1 MRKIYFIDFALHMGG
16 AEISLE
22 QLINSL
28 GNIEPEVLTHS
39 NSPLIGRLK
48 CPIKTVNIPQV
59 QLKQNKSGFRAAI
72 SFASIFSKGY
82 NTDMSN
88 TVLVS
93 NTFKAHI
100 FAFALKLFSTGCIW
114 IIAERDMPEN
124 SMIKLIKDIMHYISD
139 ITVYNSDFLESAYR
153 KCNSAVISN
162 PIVKGTGAE
171 KPDLNRFVFAGSMSK
186 QKGADRFMDVMRRLK
201 AVIPGAYAHV
211 YGMKPP
217 YRGSVELKGTKN
229 VEIKGYADRDEI
241 FGRGGYIMLFP
252 RVKESF
258 ARVIAEGMAYG
269 MIPVVIK
276 GNGTDD
282 YVSDKNGI
290 IIDGFDADKIAGR
303 ILEVK
308 ASGMENQ
315 LIQNAEDTARSF
327 EPSIIADKWE
337 KLLKGLLA

>member
-1 MRKIYFIDFALHMGG
+1 
-16 AEISLE
+16 
-22 QLINSL
+22 
-28 GNIEPEVLTHS
+28 
-39 NSPLIGRLK
+39 
-48 CPIKTVNIPQV
+48 
-59 QLKQNKSGFRAAI
+59 
-72 SFASIFSKGY
+72 
-82 NTDMSN
+82 
-88 TVLVS
+88 
-93 NTFKAHI
+93 
-100 FAFALKLFSTGCIW
+100 
-114 IIAERDMPEN
+114 
-124 SMIKLIKDIMHYISD
+124 
-139 ITVYNSDFLESAYR
+139 
-153 KCNSAVISN
+153 
-162 PIVKGTGAE
+162 
-171 KPDLNRFVFAGSMSK
+171 MSK

-217 YRGSVELKGTKN
+217 YRGSIELKGTKN
-229 VEIKGYADRDEI
+229 VEIRGYADIDEI